1 MSSSSV
7 ACDLRLCGDMWVISG
22 DPYILYRAEQAI
34 PFSEKLEGGSIGYPA
49 TDEIAVELMWFLQR
63 FKVNNH
69 HECDLRRAAARHNLR
84 RVETG
89 RILAGDFRTD
99 AINFRDG
106 LRPREYQSQAAM
118 LWRANT
124 GLLCADELG
133 TGKTLVGI
141 AGIADRAMLP
151 AVVVAPANLTLQW
164 MNQLDRFLSGFQS
177 HVIYQQR
184 NYDLRV
190 VSTCKECGEAATAK
204 AVAIRKCSYCGA
216 KNFARTLADVYL
228 ISYNKVH
235 FWHKELERITK
246 SIVFDEAQDL
256 RRCESKRY
264 EACRAL
270 ARKVSFRLGLSST
283 PVHNYG
289 GEMFNVM
296 DVLCP
301 KKLGSKKHF
310 REQWCKASIEAG
322 KEPMLKEPEA
332 LSRYLMQQG
341 LMIRRTRED
350 VGREI
355 PKSQMIFHHI
365 KPDEKV
371 YAKMTS
377 GAKELARVLLQ
388 LNSKNLAKGAQM
400 KAAGELEAMV
410 YRATGVSK
418 APYVAQFVRLLLESG
433 EPVMLFG
440 YHRDVYEI
448 WCRELRD
455 FNPVLYT
462 GSEGPAQKE
471 AAKNRFVNGES
482 NLLICSLKSGR
493 GLDGI
498 QHRCH
503 IGVFGELDHSPAVI
517 SQSQGRYH
525 RDGQKDES
533 LTYMVVSDFGSD
545 PYMLQSLGIKKVQV
559 DGVVQNKEKTAVLS
573 ERDSIN
579 HLKQLAEQFLQSA

>member
-7 ACDLRLCGDMWVISG
+7 ACDLRLCNDMWVISG
-22 DPYILYRAEQAI
+22 DPYVLYRAEQAI
-34 PFSEKLEGGSIGYPA
+34 PFSEKLEGGSIGYPS

-69 HECDLRRAAARHNLR
+69 HESDLRRAAARHNLR

-99 AINFRDG
+99 AINFKDG

-118 LWRANT
+118 LWRSNG
-124 GLLCADELG
+124 GLLCADSLG

-141 AGIADRAMLP
+141 AGIADRSMLP
-151 AVVVAPANLTLQW
+151 AVIVTPANLTLQW
-164 MNQLDRFLSGFQS
+164 QNQLDKFLVGFHS

-190 VSTCKECGEAATAK
+190 VSTCKECGESATAK

-216 KNFARTLADVYL
+216 KNFGRSLADVYL

-235 FWHKELERITK
+235 HWHKELERVVK
-246 SIVFDEAQDL
+246 SLIFDEGQEL

-264 EACRAL
+264 VACKSL
-270 ARKVSFRLGLSST
+270 ASKASHRLILSGT

-296 DVLCP
+296 DVICP
-301 KKLGSKKHF
+301 KKLGTKKHF
-310 REQWCKASIEAG
+310 REQWCQESYESG
-322 KEPMLKEPEA
+322 KEPMLKDPHA

-350 VGREI
+350 VGRELPEEQTI
-355 PKSQMIFHHI
+355 VHTVPSNE
-365 KPDEKV
+365 DE
-371 YAKMTS
+371 YRKMTK
-377 GAKELARVLLQ
+377 GAAELARVMLKLST
-388 LNSKNLAKGAQM
+388 NTMAKGAQM
-400 KAAGELEAMV
+400 QAAGELNAMI
-410 YRATGVSK
+410 RHATGLSK
-418 APYVAQFVRLLLESG
+418 APYVAHFVRLLLESG

-440 YHRDVYEI
+440 WHRSVYEV
-448 WCRELRD
+448 WCRELRE

-471 AAKNRFVNGES
+471 AAKAKFVNGDS
-482 NLLICSLKSGR
+482 DLLICSLQSGK

-498 QHRCH
+498 QHRCRV
-503 IGVFGELDHSPAVI
+503 GVFGELDWSPAVH
-517 SQSQGRYH
+517 QQAQGRYH
-525 RDGQKDES
+525 RDGQKDACM
-533 LTYMVVSDFGSD
+533 TYYVVSEEGSD
-545 PYMLQSLGIKKVQV
+545 PHMLQSLGIKKVQV
-559 DGVVQNKEKTAVLS
+559 DGVIQAKDKTSVLS

-579 HLKQLAEQFLQSA
+579 HLKQLAQQFLQSA